1 MTGKESTDLCAL
13 CATEMAER
21 FRKRAASPVE
31 VSAAVLK
38 RIELLNP
45 KLNAFNLVS
54 EKAIAD
60 AKASE
65 ERWRRGEPK
74 GMLDG
79 VPVSIKDILL
89 TKGWPTLRGSKT
101 VDPKGPWNDD
111 APAVARPREHGAGLL
126 GKTTTPEV
134 RRKGVT
140 HSPPT

>member
-13 CATEMAER
+13 CASEMAER

-89 TKGWPTLRGSKT
+89 TKGWPTRRGSRT
-101 VDPKGPWNDD
+101 VDPKGPWDDD
-111 APAVARPREHGAGLL
+111 APADAPPRWHGAVLL
-126 GKTTTPEV
+126 GQTPTAELGSQV
-134 RRKGVT
+134 VT
-140 HSPPT
+140 A